1 MTQRE
6 RAEALLIRSVST
18 YGENAVTVDAT
29 QHKCFMLGDGEKRC
43 CLSQMTATVSPLG
56 QTGCS
61 FSLHVADNQSTPI
74 LLNVDSLAKMGAI
87 VNFAAGTAIF
97 SSGDPDSTFALYKSQ
112 GGHYWLDLF
121 QDHDRVGD
129 RMAIFDT

>member
-1 MTQRE
+1 MTDHTTPLPLIPSFKDLLDIFKQFSQR
-6 RAEALLIRSVST
+6 
-18 YGENAVTVDAT
+18 
-29 QHKCFMLGDGEKRC
+29 Q
-43 CLSQMTATVSPLG
+43 
-56 QTGCS
+56 CS
-61 FSLHVADNQSTPI
+61 LI
-74 LLNVDSLAKMGAI
+74 LLSVDSLAKMGAI

-97 SSGDPDSTFALYKSQ
+97 SSGDPDSTFAFYKSQ